1 MQNAEFLRALID
13 YIDSIRDS
21 VMAVAPVVEP
31 EEVEDDEETPNITIN
46 VVAPDETGVAD
57 NDDAVDPRE
66 VDSPV
71 DDDETFVPP
80 LQAHLEI
87 MKKMA
92 GIEAKNQDLI
102 SPTDP
107 TNPFAG

>member
-21 VMAVAPVVEP
+21 VMAPAAVEAP
-31 EEVEDDEETPNITIN
+31 EEVGSEEETPNITIN
-46 VVAPDETGVAD
+46 VVAPDETEAVG

-66 VDSPV
+66 IDSPV

-92 GIEAKNQDLI
+92 GIEAKNQNLI
-102 SPTDP
+102 APDP